1 MKQKNFQKFQI
12 QLRLVAEKILKE
24 IKKIKRAE
32 KWSETTEIF
41 QLFVRLS

>member
-32 KWSETTEIF
+32 K
-41 QLFVRLS
+41 